1 MAATSDRGDGM
12 GADDRVV
19 EAERREAALEAEV
32 ARLEREAERLHRA
45 YIAAQQA
52 FEQRRDALMEAKR
65 TARLLERGDA

>member
-1 MAATSDRGDGM
+1 M

-32 ARLEREAERLHRA
+32 ARLEREAERHHRA

-52 FEQRRDALMEAKR
+52 FEQRRDELMEAKR